1 MTRRHLRRAAER
13 EREREVGR
21 ALTPA
26 LMGGEGSGDGAR
38 RWVAR
43 EAGGEREIE
52 TCLAVDKHD
61 AVHL

>member
-1 MTRRHLRRAAER
+1 M
-13 EREREVGR
+13 GR

-26 LMGGEGSGDGAR
+26 LTGGEGSGDGAR

-43 EAGGEREIE
+43 EAGGERERE